1 MSDSQPR
8 PEACDRCGR
17 SKDDCRC
24 RRGGG
29 PKSLSQVQ
37 REITAWARSQFGD
50 NVSRDDTSAAF
61 GHPLGSLAPL
71 LGMFEE
77 LGELAHAVVYRHQGR
92 GYADPAEHREAKED
106 ALADLMVFACDFAGR
121 EGIDLEAVLGEVWER
136 VSKRRRDNWL
146 ADKRSEEAAA
156 GGRAA
161 ALPPG
166 SAAKVPETPA
176 ESGAF
181 LMAFLD
187 AEEKRYRDA
196 GTYPQG
202 NGIWPDLRAKLKA
215 TLRIAGV
222 PETAGPAPA
231 PPPAPERT
239 PAAKAHPSHDWS
251 GFRCLK
257 CGAYRHLS
265 SGFMECRPPAP
276 KGRTVAE
283 VMKARADAVGGGCC
297 DRFADQQG
305 CDCLENAV
313 DYRPAARQDGHGFGH
328 ADAGGRGE
336 D

>member
-24 RRGGG
+24 RPGGG

-92 GYADPAEHREAKED
+92 GYADPAEHRGAKED

-146 ADKRSEEAAA
+146 ADKRSEGAAA

-161 ALPPG
+161 ALRRHMGRPAGETESYSPDRR
-166 SAAKVPETPA
+166 SAR
-176 ESGAF
+176 SG
-181 LMAFLD
+181 
-187 AEEKRYRDA
+187 R
-196 GTYPQG
+196 
-202 NGIWPDLRAKLKA
+202 
-215 TLRIAGV
+215 
-222 PETAGPAPA
+222 
-231 PPPAPERT
+231 
-239 PAAKAHPSHDWS
+239 
-251 GFRCLK
+251 
-257 CGAYRHLS
+257 
-265 SGFMECRPPAP
+265 
-276 KGRTVAE
+276 
-283 VMKARADAVGGGCC
+283 ARA
-297 DRFADQQG
+297 
-305 CDCLENAV
+305 
-313 DYRPAARQDGHGFGH
+313 RPAAGPRTEAGRQGPPVTRLERVPLPQVRRVPPLVQRLHGVSP
-328 ADAGGRGE
+328 AGAEGPDRRRSHEGPRGRRRRGVL
-336 D
+336 